1 MKHEN
6 RKKSAHNYQDSW
18 SSNYVKQK
26 RCIQVSEKRKGQST
40 QTRGMSS
47 TTKIALGMKTLCM
60 WITSDLNLQVSGC
73 SYESRQIL
81 QD

>member
-6 RKKSAHNYQDSW
+6 RKKSAQNYQDSW

-26 RCIQVSEKRKGQST
+26 RCIQVSEKRKGQNT

-47 TTKIALGMKTLCM
+47 TTNIALDMKTLY
-60 WITSDLNLQVSGC
+60 V
-73 SYESRQIL
+73 
-81 QD
+81 